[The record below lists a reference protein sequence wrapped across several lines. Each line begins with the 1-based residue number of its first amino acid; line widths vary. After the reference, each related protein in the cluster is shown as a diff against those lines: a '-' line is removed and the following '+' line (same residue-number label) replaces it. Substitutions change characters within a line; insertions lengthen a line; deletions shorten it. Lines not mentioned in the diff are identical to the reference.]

1 MVDWAELTLFLY
13 ISSRISG
20 FVLFSPIFGRN
31 NITTMFRAG
40 MILVLSV
47 FVASVIGPTEVAVP
61 TGLLELAVR
70 MMLEMSIGFVL
81 GMCMQFFFYIPQ
93 LAGEV
98 VDTQMGMT
106 MNQIYDAGAQA
117 SLSVS
122 GVMINTLMILVF
134 FAANGHL
141 TLLRILLTSSDIIPY
156 GTVIL
161 SSEAMQA
168 MLALFVQC
176 TILAVKLCMPVLA
189 AELVSQLGMGILMKV
204 IPQINVFAINIEL
217 KIIIGLGLMFMLI
230 APFSEYL
237 LRMES
242 QMLESM
248 NTLLG
253 LMG

>member
-13 ISSRISG
+13 ISARISG

-31 NITTMFRAG
+31 NVPTMFRAG
-40 MILVLSV
+40 IILVLSV
-47 FVASVIGPTEVAVP
+47 FVASVIGPTEVEMP
-61 TGLLELAVR
+61 NGLFEIMIR
-70 MMLEMSIGFVL
+70 MMLEISVGFVL

-117 SLSVS
+117 NLSVS
-122 GVMINTLMILVF
+122 GVLINTLMVLIF

-141 TLLRILLTSSDIIPY
+141 TLMRILLTSSEIIPY
-156 GTVIL
+156 GTVAL

-176 TILAVKLCMPVLA
+176 TILAVKLCMPILA

-253 LMG
+253 LMR